1 LSLPP
6 GTPCIYIPNLLKTK
20 EVKKNEEQ
28 INHQKPE
35 KINKG
40 IKKLKNKET
49 LTLQNTIK
57 VTIIITMTTNH
68 REQNNQTQ

>member
-1 LSLPP
+1 MN
-6 GTPCIYIPNLLKTK
+6 IYIYIYIYPKPP
-20 EVKKNEEQ
+20 KNERSKGH
-28 INHQKPE
+28 INHKKPE
-35 KINKG
+35 KLNKG
-40 IKKLKNKET
+40 IKKLKIKET